1 MAEGST
7 CKRVHL
13 LGERMLV
20 FHHVCLSTK
29 WFSLPHSMVAGFQE
43 GVSQETGSGSCQF
56 LKAWAWE
63 FAQCDFCHILLVKAV
78 PEPTTI
84 DSTFKRKG
92 HRLPPVDER
101 SVKEFV
107 AILSSPQELTER
119 EKIYALSKI
128 YKELIDG
135 TYKEL
140 LQIKKRTAI
149 PIKKMNKDYT

>member
-1 MAEGST
+1 M
-7 CKRVHL
+7 
-13 LGERMLV
+13 
-20 FHHVCLSTK
+20 
-29 WFSLPHSMVAGFQE
+29 
-43 GVSQETGSGSCQF
+43 
-56 LKAWAWE
+56 
-63 FAQCDFCHILLVKAV
+63 VKAV
-78 PEPTTI
+78 PEPATI

-92 HRLPPVDER
+92 RRLPPVDER

-149 PIKKMNKDYT
+149 PIKKNEQRLYIRNL